1 MFDKKLISKTAEK
14 YKKDIVKFL
23 RDIVAIPSLSTK
35 EKKVVDRISLE
46 MKKIGYDE
54 ITIDPMGNIFG
65 RIGKGKKIIVF
76 DGHIDTVD
84 IGDPSLWKVDPF
96 KGRYEQDLI
105 YGRGSADQKGGFA
118 SALYAGKILKDLN
131 YKEIIHF
138 MYAEALWRKIVTD

>member
-65 RIGKGKKIIVF
+65 RIGKG
-76 DGHIDTVD
+76 
-84 IGDPSLWKVDPF
+84 
-96 KGRYEQDLI
+96 R
-105 YGRGSADQKGGFA
+105 
-118 SALYAGKILKDLN
+118 
-131 YKEIIHF
+131 
-138 MYAEALWRKIVTD
+138 